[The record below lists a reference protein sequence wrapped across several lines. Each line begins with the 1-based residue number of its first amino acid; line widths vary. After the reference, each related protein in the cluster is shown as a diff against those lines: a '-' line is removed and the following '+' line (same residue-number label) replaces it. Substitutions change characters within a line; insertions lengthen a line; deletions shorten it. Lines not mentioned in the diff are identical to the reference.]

1 MAKKNEKEAIDQ
13 KNFFHELSLSK
24 SFNHEILIDQV
35 ESIKLSESQLKNHL
49 KDNNIEKIK
58 DYNLQNYKIEENEEI
73 ENSEDVERID
83 DFGNEEENE
92 EDNSNCYSE
101 INDKVL
107 ISSTFEQN
115 IGSKIKNRNIKIL
128 EEIGSGGQATVYLGL
143 NEENKEKVAV
153 KFYNI
158 VKEESLTRVKRQLDF
173 LDNLHHKNIVNY
185 LHYDIQK
192 QDNNPLTNITIIIEY
207 CDTNLE
213 NYVNQYKK
221 ENKLKYLPLKMV
233 SDITKQILNGLFF
246 LHKKRI
252 IHRDIKPKTI
262 LLNYKD
268 KIMKICDF
276 GISVLVKYNEN
287 TIMKRSMVGDFH
299 YMSPQVLMGKEVG
312 FDCDIWSL
320 GCVVYFLVS
329 GLHPYISNDKNNFN
343 YINIIN
349 YSNPLEVADDDILD
363 IFYHRDNRI
372 LLDFVHRCWRGNN
385 IFRPT
390 AEELLKHP
398 FVNGYYDNK

>member
-49 KDNNIEKIK
+49 KDNNIENIK

-221 ENKLKYLPLKMV
+221 ENK
-233 SDITKQILNGLFF
+233 F
-246 LHKKRI
+246 
-252 IHRDIKPKTI
+252 
-262 LLNYKD
+262 
-268 KIMKICDF
+268 
-276 GISVLVKYNEN
+276 
-287 TIMKRSMVGDFH
+287 
-299 YMSPQVLMGKEVG
+299 
-312 FDCDIWSL
+312 
-320 GCVVYFLVS
+320 
-329 GLHPYISNDKNNFN
+329 
-343 YINIIN
+343 
-349 YSNPLEVADDDILD
+349 
-363 IFYHRDNRI
+363 
-372 LLDFVHRCWRGNN
+372 
-385 IFRPT
+385 
-390 AEELLKHP
+390 
-398 FVNGYYDNK
+398 

>member
-1 MAKKNEKEAIDQ
+1 
-13 KNFFHELSLSK
+13 
-24 SFNHEILIDQV
+24 
-35 ESIKLSESQLKNHL
+35 
-49 KDNNIEKIK
+49 
-58 DYNLQNYKIEENEEI
+58 
-73 ENSEDVERID
+73 
-83 DFGNEEENE
+83 
-92 EDNSNCYSE
+92 
-101 INDKVL
+101 
-107 ISSTFEQN
+107 
-115 IGSKIKNRNIKIL
+115 
-128 EEIGSGGQATVYLGL
+128 
-143 NEENKEKVAV
+143 
-153 KFYNI
+153 
-158 VKEESLTRVKRQLDF
+158 
-173 LDNLHHKNIVNY
+173 
-185 LHYDIQK
+185 
-192 QDNNPLTNITIIIEY
+192 
-207 CDTNLE
+207 
-213 NYVNQYKK
+213 
-221 ENKLKYLPLKMV
+221 MV

-252 IHRDIKPKTI
+252 IHRDIKPKNI